1 MYHHSQVGNDYG
13 SDSEKIG
20 ATAYASSTI
29 WLIAVKF
36 IGPHDWD
43 VRAVVITDSAV
54 RVGNVQ

>member
-20 ATAYASSTI
+20 ATAFASCTI
-29 WLIAVKF
+29 WLIAVKLV
-36 IGPHDWD
+36 GPHDWD
-43 VRAVVITDSAV
+43 VRAVVNTETAD